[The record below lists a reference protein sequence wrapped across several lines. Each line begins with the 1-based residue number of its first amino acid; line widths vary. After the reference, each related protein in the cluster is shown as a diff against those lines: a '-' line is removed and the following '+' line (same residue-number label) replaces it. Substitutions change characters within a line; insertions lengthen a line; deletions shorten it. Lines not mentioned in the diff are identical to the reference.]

1 MGSLVKTGYHRIYSA
16 ASLAARNRVSQA
28 ARLCV
33 ALVLIN
39 ASCTFCRN
47 AQAQTLNEYEAK
59 AAFLFNF
66 LRFVEWPAQAFAD
79 DNSPLIIGI
88 VGDDKS
94 SERIERLVS
103 GKAANGRQVVVKR
116 FASFKQLTYCHLV
129 FVRAAERERLPQ
141 ILAALRS
148 GSLIVGETESFARWG
163 GAINFSIEDGKIRLE
178 INQKSAERAG
188 LKISAK
194 LLSIAR
200 IVRD

>member
-1 MGSLVKTGYHRIYSA
+1 MTTGVHKVYSA
-16 ASLAARNRVSQA
+16 VYLARHCGSQA

-33 ALVLIN
+33 AMVFIIT
-39 ASCTFCRN
+39 SCAVFGSARP
-47 AQAQTLNEYEAK
+47 QTLNEYEAK

-66 LRFVEWPAQAFAD
+66 LRFVEWPSQAFAD
-79 DNSPLIIGI
+79 DSSPLVIGI

-94 SERIERLVS
+94 SERIEQLVS
-103 GKAANGRQVVVKR
+103 GKSANGRQVLVKR

-129 FVRAAERERLPQ
+129 FVRASERERLPQ
-141 ILAALRS
+141 ILAAVRS

-163 GAINFSIEDGKIRLE
+163 GAINFSIEEGKIRLE

>member
-1 MGSLVKTGYHRIYSA
+1 MKTGYHRIYA
-16 ASLAARNRVSQA
+16 AVNLAARHRGSQA

-33 ALVLIN
+33 ALLVTI
-39 ASCTFCRN
+39 APCAFCRN

-66 LRFVEWPAQAFAD
+66 LKFVEWPAQSFAD
-79 DNSPLIIGI
+79 DSSPLVIGI

-103 GKAANGRQVVVKR
+103 GKAANGRQVLVKR
-116 FASFKQLTYCHLV
+116 FASCKQLTYGHLV
-129 FVRAAERERLPQ
+129 LVRASERERLPQ

-163 GAINFSIEDGKIRLE
+163 GAINFSIEDGKVRLE